1 MNHWKILYLDVSNYG
16 IAQSLV
22 VESGENNEDQK
33 ILYQHGASTFVKPFK
48 PVMTEIMNEGHS
60 VQILDVDENKSLAQ
74 QYNVRSV
81 PTTVIEENGVE
92 VDRFVGG
99 LPKESVIQ
107 KLNEKN
113 QYRIVNS
120 LWEQCPYSWKLQYVD
135 NPIPWSDNIHTLF
148 GTGSMKYYKNI
159 FV

>member
-1 MNHWKILYLDVSNYG
+1 
-16 IAQSLV
+16 
-22 VESGENNEDQK
+22 
-33 ILYQHGASTFVKPFK
+33 
-48 PVMTEIMNEGHS
+48 MNEGHS

-107 KLNEKN
+107 KIKWLEN

-120 LWEQCPYSWKLQYVD
+120 HYGNNVHIRGNY
-135 NPIPWSDNIHTLF
+135 N
-148 GTGSMKYYKNI
+148 M
-159 FV
+159 